1 VILYEM
7 FAGSNPFE
15 AENPIAICMKHIQ
28 HVPPQLI
35 DVRPD
40 LKPEIS
46 TLVQRLLEKEPDDR
60 YQSASELR
68 EDLSNLS
75 SGTEIRGAR
84 VQAAVAVPEHLLKL
98 GPLYGVLNQVPGVEA
113 SRPLTPAETK
123 LLTLIDGTTTIKQVL
138 STCGLPEVEASE
150 AILSLQTEGIVYSE
164 IPLGGM
170 TEVGGTTTRV
180 PGARTTSRNASAIPT
195 APTERKIDTAVPGT
209 VVTPAKIPPAKKGIP
224 AWVFAAVGVVVVG
237 IIVAAVLLLK
247 APATLTA
254 VTVDASPFA
263 TVTVTSQQGQK
274 VLTDETPFTVSLAPG
289 SYTFEFVSAGQEPK
303 KVTKQ
308 IAAAATDAVRVEFWT
323 TEETRKLLENYIQ

>member
-1 VILYEM
+1 M

-15 AENPIAICMKHIQ
+15 ADNPIAICMKHIQ
-28 HVPPQLI
+28 HVPPPLV

-68 EDLSNLS
+68 EDLSNLG

-123 LLTLIDGTTTIKQVL
+123 LLTLIDGTTTIKQIL

-150 AILSLQTEGIVYSE
+150 AIQSLQTEGIVYSE

-180 PGARTTSRNASAIPT
+180 PGARTTSRNASVVPT
-195 APTERKIDTAVPGT
+195 APTERKVEPVPGT

-224 AWVFAAVGVVVVG
+224 VWVFAAVGVVVVG
-237 IIVAAVLLLK
+237 IIIAAVLLLR

-323 TEETRKLLENYIQ
+323 PEETRKLLENYIQ